1 MLQVVQWKIKFFK
14 CVVSSTIAN
23 RAFRCEASGGMPL
36 LCRNSMERAGS
47 HPGVPGAAAEA
58 VPPPGVRSST
68 CTSKQLIA
76 LPLILDCKNNKS
88 VTEASNS
95 VNSFRVFSH
104 VMFNSFVLG
113 LLSPSPGGEGENP
126 SLGFSAGASL
136 RGLGQA
142 AKCCS

>member
-1 MLQVVQWKIKFFK
+1 MYSEKLSFLSASLAAQSLTERFVARHLAGCLSSVEIPWKGRNRIPESPEPQPGPFRPL
-14 CVVSSTIAN
+14 VS
-23 RAFRCEASGGMPL
+23 
-36 LCRNSMERAGS
+36 
-47 HPGVPGAAAEA
+47 AAAPA
-58 VPPPGVRSST
+58 RPNSSSL
-68 CTSKQLIA
+68 CS
-76 LPLILDCKNNKS
+76 LILDYKNNKS

-113 LLSPSPGGEGENP
+113 LLSPSLGGEGENP
-126 SLGFSAGASL
+126 NLGFSAGASL